1 MLFSMKTTVENRMV
15 LTGIIVTNSPEFE
28 LMTPGCMTF
37 YGHFISQ
44 SQSENFTKD
53 WNNNLFFHITF
64 YSMQ

>member
-44 SQSENFTKD
+44 SQSENVTKD
-53 WNNNLFFHITF
+53 
-64 YSMQ
+64 